1 MAWILAA
8 FSGAMMALQ
17 GTLNSMLGKRVG
29 PWPATFLVLSS
40 ATLLVFLVLLF
51 QTRKTPSAWFSA
63 PWHLYLGGP
72 LMVLIIFLVLWTIP
86 KLGVAPATVAI
97 VVAQVATA
105 LLIDHHGFF
114 GVTRR
119 PLAVSQAGG
128 VLLLALG
135 VYLLLRSPQAH

>member
-8 FSGAMMALQ
+8 FSGAIMAFQ
-17 GTLNSMLGKRVG
+17 GTLNSLLGKRVG
-29 PWPATFLVLSS
+29 PWPATFLVLAS
-40 ATLLVFLVLLF
+40 ATILVFLVLLL
-51 QTRKTPSAWFSA
+51 TGRKAPSSWFSA

-72 LMVLIIFLVLWTIP
+72 FMVLIIFLVLWTIP
-86 KLGVAPATVAI
+86 RLGVAPATVAI

-105 LLIDHHGFF
+105 LLIDHQGLF

-119 PLAVSQAGG
+119 PLALSQAGG

-135 VYLLLRSPQAH
+135 VYLLLRDGGSR